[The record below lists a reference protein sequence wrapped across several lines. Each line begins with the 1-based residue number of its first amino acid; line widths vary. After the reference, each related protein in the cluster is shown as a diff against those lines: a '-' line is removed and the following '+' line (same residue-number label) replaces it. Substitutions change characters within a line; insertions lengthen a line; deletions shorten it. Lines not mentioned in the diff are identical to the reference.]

1 MRPGSHYIPV
11 WPHPAPQAAPWDEG
25 GSDGPLAQLMAIPAW
40 GLGDRG
46 HCPPRVL
53 ADCSKSRDSLG
64 QINAKKGFGGGDE
77 NLYPVASPA
86 TKTPHH
92 FFYWIRPLEGL
103 ECLLHLSPPIK
114 VKLSQG
120 RLGGGGSQMQAKPP
134 VSPPQN
140 PSDAGSYPIS
150 DNLGQ
155 ISLTG
160 DPKLGQG
167 IMGHPPAT

>member
-120 RLGGGGSQMQAKPP
+120 RLGGGG
-134 VSPPQN
+134 VT
-140 PSDAGSYPIS
+140 DAGKAPCV
-150 DNLGQ
+150 
-155 ISLTG
+155 
-160 DPKLGQG
+160 
-167 IMGHPPAT
+167 PPTEPQ

>member
-1 MRPGSHYIPV
+1 MRPGSHYTPV

-103 ECLLHLSPPIK
+103 ECLLSPSP
-114 VKLSQG
+114 SFSSYQG
-120 RLGGGGSQMQAKPP
+120 KIESGQTGGGGGHRCRQSPLCPP
-134 VSPPQN
+134 HRTPVMLEVIPYRITW
-140 PSDAGSYPIS
+140 DRYPLLETP
-150 DNLGQ
+150 NLGR
-155 ISLTG
+155 G
-160 DPKLGQG
+160 
-167 IMGHPPAT
+167 